1 MFFDETNR
9 GRRKQGRRRSA
20 SRKEYRMN
28 ARVKKGDSRKLYRFG
43 AVLLLLAVVVGLV
56 AAIVAGLV
64 FSRDQ
69 LFSRNDRF
77 MIRKIEIVDGQI
89 KTEEMIREYLSY
101 MGIIVGSNLFA
112 FDIGD
117 FEALYLKRNPLV
129 NMIQVTRQL
138 PDTLAVAIR
147 ERDPLVRMGQRGS
160 LVADSEG
167 FVFRLSSN
175 LHRLPVIIGCK
186 DPELAPGGYVRGL
199 AKAAITVLALCDN
212 PRVGMR
218 IVGVDVS
225 KSEYLLIHFLTSA
238 GIKEA
243 WLTWENMGSGTKNSK
258 QDLLVRLGRLKQAA
272 KNDRGQHNLFDA
284 TLPGRISVR

>member
-1 MFFDETNR
+1 MLFDETNR
-9 GRRKQGRRRSA
+9 GRRKKGRKRSA
-20 SRKEYRMN
+20 SRQPYRMN
-28 ARVKKGDSRKLYRFG
+28 ARVKKRDSRKLYRFG
-43 AVLLLLAVVVGLV
+43 AVVLLIGVVVGLL
-56 AAIVAGLV
+56 AAIFAGLV
-64 FSRDQ
+64 FARDQ

-77 MIRKIEIVDGQI
+77 LIRNIEIVDGQI

-101 MGIIVGSNLFA
+101 EGIKTGSNLFG
-112 FDIGD
+112 FDIVE
-117 FEALYLKRNPLV
+117 FEDLYLKRNPLV
-129 NMIQVTRQL
+129 NMIQLTRQL
-138 PDTLAVAIR
+138 PDTLNVAIR

-186 DPELAPGGYVRGL
+186 DPELAPGGYVQGT
-199 AKAAITVLALCDN
+199 AKAAVTVLALCDN

-218 IVGVDVS
+218 LVGVDVS
-225 KSEYLLIHFLTSA
+225 KSEYLLIHFLTPA

-243 WLTWENMGSGTKNSK
+243 RLAWEGMGSGTKDAK

-284 TLPGRISVR
+284 TLPGRVYVR